1 MTFNNINL
9 QGKKAFG
16 IFESNS
22 KKNSVK
28 NKIVS
33 FVIDKIKSKDNTIEF
48 TTVSDLISVSEFYLG
63 DSTVAR
69 ALQNALIQENVLEQ
83 INYLLSICENNGIK

>member
-1 MTFNNINL
+1 MNL
-9 QGKKAFG
+9 QNNQILINYMKDRKYTECVS
-16 IFESNS
+16 IL
-22 KKNSVK
+22 K

-33 FVIDKIKSKDNTIEF
+33 FVIDNTIEF

-63 DSTVAR
+63 DSTIAR

>member
-1 MTFNNINL
+1 MNL
-9 QGKKAFG
+9 QNNQILINYMKDRKYTECVS
-16 IFESNS
+16 IL
-22 KKNSVK
+22 K

-63 DSTVAR
+63 DSTIAR
-69 ALQNALIQENVLEQ
+69 ALQNAVIQENVLEQ

>member
-1 MTFNNINL
+1 MNL
-9 QGKKAFG
+9 QNNQILINCIKDRKYTECVS
-16 IFESNS
+16 IL
-22 KKNSVK
+22 K

>member
-1 MTFNNINL
+1 MNL
-9 QGKKAFG
+9 QNNQILTNYIKDRKYTEC
-16 IFESNS
+16 ISIL
-22 KKNSVK
+22 K

-33 FVIDKIKSKDNTIEF
+33 FVIDKIKSKDSTIEF

>member
-1 MTFNNINL
+1 MNL
-9 QGKKAFG
+9 QNNQILINCIKDRKYTECVS
-16 IFESNS
+16 IL
-22 KKNSVK
+22 K

-69 ALQNALIQENVLEQ
+69 ALQNALIQENILEQ

>member
-1 MTFNNINL
+1 MNL
-9 QGKKAFG
+9 QNNQILINCIKDRKYTECVS
-16 IFESNS
+16 IL
-22 KKNSVK
+22 K

-48 TTVSDLISVSEFYLG
+48 TTVSNLISVSEFYLG

>member
-1 MTFNNINL
+1 MKDRKYTECVSIL
-9 QGKKAFG
+9 
-16 IFESNS
+16 
-22 KKNSVK
+22 K

-63 DSTVAR
+63 DSTIAR

>member
-1 MTFNNINL
+1 MNL
-9 QGKKAFG
+9 QNNQILINYMKDRKYTECVS
-16 IFESNS
+16 IL
-22 KKNSVK
+22 K

-69 ALQNALIQENVLEQ
+69 VLQNALIQENVLEQ

>member
-1 MTFNNINL
+1 MDLQNNQILINYMKDRKYTECVSIL
-9 QGKKAFG
+9 
-16 IFESNS
+16 
-22 KKNSVK
+22 K

-69 ALQNALIQENVLEQ
+69 VLQNALIQENVLEQ